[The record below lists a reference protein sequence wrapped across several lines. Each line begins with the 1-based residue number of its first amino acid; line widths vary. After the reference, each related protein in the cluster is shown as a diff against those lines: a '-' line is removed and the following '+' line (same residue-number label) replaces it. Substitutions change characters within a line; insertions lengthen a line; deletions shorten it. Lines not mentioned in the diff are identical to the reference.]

1 MFISPT
7 FSECRDVHSAYLLW
21 VWGCSFHLPSLSV
34 GMFIPPIFSECR
46 DVQWAPLSLS
56 LRWWMAGLGQSQVG
70 LIYQLYKCTYITHFS
85 PLTLL
90 LIQSRV
96 KSLFPMS
103 NVNAY
108 DRAMMFFLV
117 KNTNFCILVQVFL
130 QVFFVPNFLFKIP
143 EYTNCLQSLDLL
155 LVAWIGS

>member
-1 MFISPT
+1 M
-7 FSECRDVHSAYLLW
+7 FSEP
-21 VWGCSFHLPSLSV
+21 PSLSLSQMMDGRSGPESSGSNLPTV
-34 GMFIPPIFSECR
+34 YNALLSS
-46 DVQWAPLSLS
+46 PLS
-56 LRWWMAGLGQSQVG
+56 
-70 LIYQLYKCTYITHFS
+70 
-85 PLTLL
+85 L

-143 EYTNCLQSLDLL
+143 KYTNYLQSSDLF
-155 LVAWIGS
+155 LVA